1 MWLPPPR
8 WTVSQWAD
16 NRRQLSSEASA
27 EPGQWD
33 TSRAEYQRDIM
44 DAFNDPAVEDV
55 VFMSSAQVGKTEVL
69 NNIVGFYIDFDPCPI
84 LVVQPNEKPMGEAWS
99 KALPMHQGLPVFFM
113 SDCRSRRVMSRP
125 VA

>member
-8 WTVSQWAD
+8 WKVSQWAD

-44 DAFNDPAVEDV
+44 DAFNDPEVEDV

-69 NNIVGFYIDFDPCPI
+69 NNVVGYYIDFDPCPI

-99 KALPMHQGLPVFFM
+99 KDRLAPRIRDTPSIREKV
-113 SDCRSRRVMSRP
+113 
-125 VA
+125 